1 MKLKFQFAL
10 TILLT
15 ILILNSCEKENPDAI
30 SNNDSNNNITSIEE
44 ICNDAAGSWVLEP
57 SCPAYEIP
65 ELDIYIDVE
74 ERFEDTITL
83 VCVNNERLLISF
95 YGQMLYAD
103 INEDGALIIPN
114 QQFEAD
120 FSQEALEGL
129 EFLSEDAFIT
139 LQIGG
144 NGEINA
150 SVGTLNVTFSFTLME
165 DLPFSEMTDCTLS
178 LSR

>member
-15 ILILNSCEKENPDAI
+15 ILILNSCEKDNPNANV
-30 SNNDSNNNITSIEE
+30 SSSSNNITSIEE

-83 VCVNNERLLISF
+83 VCVNNERLLI
-95 YGQMLYAD
+95 
-103 INEDGALIIPN
+103 
-114 QQFEAD
+114 
-120 FSQEALEGL
+120 
-129 EFLSEDAFIT
+129 
-139 LQIGG
+139 
-144 NGEINA
+144 
-150 SVGTLNVTFSFTLME
+150 
-165 DLPFSEMTDCTLS
+165 
-178 LSR
+178 